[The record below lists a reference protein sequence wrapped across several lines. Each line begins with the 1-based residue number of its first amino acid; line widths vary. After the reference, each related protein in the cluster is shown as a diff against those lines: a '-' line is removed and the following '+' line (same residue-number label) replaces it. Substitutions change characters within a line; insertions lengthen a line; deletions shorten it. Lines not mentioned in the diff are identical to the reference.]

1 MRHLLA
7 LILAATTSGALAQE
21 TGVLPPF
28 ITTYSIAVVVQ
39 EKCCDWQSQ
48 QVAVPDST
56 DREALEKLRGRAYRN
71 GIVLQLQ
78 LDGDRSL
85 KFVDNTIVGDSCDG
99 YDGCRKH
106 RLIGY
111 WPKQRQYIVDVDL
124 WEGRDTYLVSARDGR
139 LLRVGSPPL
148 LSPSGEYAIGVDKS
162 IGYPNEG
169 LELIDFRQDPPTG
182 RRLPSLSSCPWTKPQ
197 LWLRPDPR
205 WLDDTRIIFEGS
217 LDPVQFDPDIKHI
230 LRIVDG
236 RPGMGMLNSRRVIR

>member
-1 MRHLLA
+1 MRSVLA

-21 TGVLPPF
+21 TGVLPPI
-28 ITTYSIAVVVQ
+28 ITTYSIAVVGQ
-39 EKCCDWQSQ
+39 EKCCDGQGQ
-48 QVAVPDST
+48 HVPVPDSA
-56 DREALEKLRGRAYRN
+56 DREALQKLRDRTHRN
-71 GIVLQLQ
+71 GVVLQLK

-85 KFVDNTIVGDSCDG
+85 KFVDNTIVGESCDG

-111 WPKQRQYIVDVDL
+111 WHKQRQYIVEVDL

-148 LSPSGEYAIGVDKS
+148 LSPSGDYAIGVDNS
-162 IGYPNEG
+162 IAYPNEG
-169 LELIDFRQDPPTG
+169 LELIDLRKDPPTG
-182 RRLPSLSSCPWTKPQ
+182 MRLPALSSCAWTKPQ
-197 LWLRPDPR
+197 LWLRPDAR

-230 LRIVDG
+230 LRIING
-236 RPGMGMLNSRRVIR
+236 RPEWEC